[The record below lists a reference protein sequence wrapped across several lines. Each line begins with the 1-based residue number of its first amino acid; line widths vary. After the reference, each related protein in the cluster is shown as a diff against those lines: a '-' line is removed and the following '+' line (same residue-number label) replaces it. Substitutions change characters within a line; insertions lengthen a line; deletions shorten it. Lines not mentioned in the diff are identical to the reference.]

1 MLAERRTSTTTD
13 LWSVGSDTKTKGVLL
28 SLGVSLGSG
37 SLASSEKSAGKEKV
51 VVIVECHSM
60 YRQRCCDLFFVWL
73 VIVRCRL
80 FGCV

>member
-37 SLASSEKSAGKEKV
+37 SLASSEKSA
-51 VVIVECHSM
+51 
-60 YRQRCCDLFFVWL
+60 
-73 VIVRCRL
+73 
-80 FGCV
+80 